1 MKSPVAK
8 SPPGLLAVR
17 NRIDAI
23 DGELQRL
30 IAERATVA
38 RQVGEAKG
46 KGLSAVDFYRP
57 EREAQVLRKVLER
70 NQGPLSNDE
79 MLRLFREIMSA
90 CLAQQEPLKIA
101 FLGPEGT
108 FSEIAVHKHFGHS
121 IHGLPL
127 GSIDEVFQEVEAGN
141 ADFGVVPVENSTEGS
156 VQTTMDMFLTSPL
169 KVCGEVEL
177 PIHHFLLAHHDQLAQ
192 VQRVFSHPQSLGQCR
207 LWLRTHLPHA
217 ERIAVASNA
226 EAARRARS
234 GEDVAAIAGE
244 SAGRI
249 YGLNTLA
256 GPIEDRPDNTS
267 RFVVLGREMFS
278 PSGND
283 KTSLLLSGKDQPG
296 LLFHL
301 LEPLA
306 RNGVSLTRIESR
318 PTRQGKWQYAFFI
331 DIAGHIDDPKVQK
344 ALSELGPVSDLIKVL
359 GSYPE
364 AVTSA

>member
-1 MKSPVAK
+1 MKPPVAK
-8 SPPGLLAVR
+8 SGPDLLAVR
-17 NRIDAI
+17 SRIDAI
-23 DGELQRL
+23 DCELQRL
-30 IAERATVA
+30 IAERAAVA

-70 NQGPLSNDE
+70 NQGPLANAE

-177 PIHHFLLAHHDQLAQ
+177 PIHHFLLAHHDQLQQ

-207 LWLRTHLPHA
+207 LWLRTHLPNA

-226 EAARRARS
+226 EAARRART
-234 GEDVAAIAGE
+234 GDDVAAIAGE

-267 RFVVLGREMFS
+267 RFVVLGRELFS

-331 DIAGHIDDPKVQK
+331 DIAGHIDDPKVQQ

-364 AVTSA
+364 AVADA